1 MIFHHSKTM
10 IVSRTNPIINQRSYH
25 LCIPHYIFHYTI
37 VPMIFPYEWLYSNNV
52 PWSMVISCYISYVSQ
67 WYFLYISIIPWDSL
81 QHTRDTPM
89 IPSLHH
95 IRIPICHY
103 STSPLFHDPYDIPI
117 IFQWF
122 SPNYILILPYF
133 HGIPHD
139 IPFKLTSKIPLIL
152 SHQTYSHKIC
162 DHDFLQFLPS
172 GNLT

>member
-1 MIFHHSKTM
+1 MIFHHQNNNQWKPYCVYIMRILSMIFHHSKTM
-10 IVSRTNPIINQRSYH
+10 IVSTTNPIINQRSYH

-122 SPNYILILPYF
+122 SLIISWFF
-133 HGIPHD
+133 HISMAFPM
-139 IPFKLTSKIPLIL
+139 IF
-152 SHQTYSHKIC
+152 
-162 DHDFLQFLPS
+162 PS
-172 GNLT
+172 N